1 MSGLVTTRA
10 RRIALVFALAAAL
23 LCVPLAVNAAPA
35 RVRAKTPAKTPA
47 KAPAPS
53 GAAVAAKKAQQ
64 AATQVRLRVLQV
76 DLETRVSDYVAIARE
91 LQRTRAEILQVSA
104 QLGEQTQSFDLA
116 RAALTNRAVQ
126 LYRGDHVS
134 MLELLLDSRSI
145 QDMVSRAAYLT
156 TISQRDS
163 RLLNDVR
170 LARSET
176 MWLQGDLDNR
186 VSSLTALLTTADA
199 QRSSI
204 ESDMAQQQ
212 KAANSLGAD
221 VAKLLVPTSVL
232 ATGSSPSGRFAPDM
246 IVTDASFRAS
256 TSMSVSDI
264 QGFLNEQPGSLK
276 NYRALDHTGAS
287 RTAAEMIA
295 EAAVGW
301 NVSPKMILVTLQKE
315 QSLLEKAHPTTTAYD
330 WAMGCGKADSRTYY
344 QYQGFGRQVWFGA
357 SKLSGNAAPWSQ
369 GVKMTIDGSA
379 VHPINSST
387 YSLYKYTPHFRGVMS
402 FWLLYWRYF
411 GDPIG

>member
-1 MSGLVTTRA
+1 MALA
-10 RRIALVFALAAAL
+10 FALVAVL
-23 LCVPLAVNAAPA
+23 LCPPLTVNAAPA
-35 RVRAKTPAKTPA
+35 KVRAKTPAKAHA

-53 GAAVAAKKAQQ
+53 DVALVAKKAQQ

-116 RAALTNRAVQ
+116 KAALTSRAVQ

-134 MLELLLDSRSI
+134 LLELLLDSRSI
-145 QDMVSRAAYLT
+145 QDLVSRATYLT

-186 VSSLTALLTTADA
+186 VGSLTALLTTADS
-199 QRSSI
+199 QRSRI

-212 KAANSLGAD
+212 REASSIGAD
-221 VAKLLVPTSVL
+221 VAKLITPASFIT
-232 ATGSSPSGRFAPDM
+232 TGSAPSGRFSRDM

-276 NYRALDHTGAS
+276 SYSGLDHTGAL

-315 QSLLEKAHPTTTAYD
+315 QSLLEKTHPTPTAYD

-344 QYQGFGRQVWFGA
+344 QYQGFGKQVWFGA
-357 SKLSGNAAPWSQ
+357 SKLSGNAAPWRQ

-379 VHPINSST
+379 VSPINSST
-387 YSLYKYTPHFRGVMS
+387 YSLYKYTPHFKGVMS
-402 FWLLYWRYF
+402 FWLLHWRYF